1 MSALKK
7 LAACTLLVC
16 PMIVMA
22 GDNGSK
28 NIVSI
33 AAGNPSFSTLVTAL
47 KAADLVSALQ
57 GDGPFTVFAP
67 TNEAFS
73 KVPKETL
80 NNLLKPENKKQL
92 QAVLTYHVV
101 SGRVDAATAMTLS
114 EAATLQG
121 EKIDISLNGKSV
133 MINKA
138 QVITADIG
146 ASNGIIHVLDTVI
159 LPPSLTTTAAVEK
172 INTMIEQNP
181 SAAGNVSTTWDEK
194 QQYIMQTNL

>member
-1 MSALKK
+1 MNALKK
-7 LAACTLLVC
+7 LTACTLLVC

-22 GDNGSK
+22 GNNDSK
-28 NIVSI
+28 SIVSI

-73 KVPKETL
+73 KVPEETL

-101 SGRVDAATAMTLS
+101 SGKVDAATAMTLS

-121 EKIDISLNGKSV
+121 EKINIRLNGKNV
-133 MINKA
+133 MINNA
-138 QVITADIG
+138 QVTAADIN
-146 ASNGIIHVLDTVI
+146 ASNGIIHVLDNVI
-159 LPPSLTTTAAVEK
+159 LPPSLTKTAAVEK
-172 INTMIEQNP
+172 INTMIKQNP
-181 SAAGNVSTTWDEK
+181 SATGNASTEWDEYMK
-194 QQYIMQTNL
+194 PTYL

>member
-1 MSALKK
+1 MNILKK
-7 LAACTLLVC
+7 AAICTLLSFSLTAN
-16 PMIVMA
+16 A
-22 GDNGSK
+22 GNNESP

-33 AAGNPSFSTLVTAL
+33 AASNDSFSTLVSAL

-73 KVPKETL
+73 KIPEETL

-101 SGRVDAATAMTLS
+101 SGNVDAATAMTLS
-114 EAATLQG
+114 EATTLQG
-121 EKIDISLNGKSV
+121 EKINISVNNKNV

-138 QVITADIG
+138 QVISADIH
-146 ASNGIIHVLDTVI
+146 ASNGVIHVINSVI
-159 LPPSLTTTAAVEK
+159 LPPSTMQTARIEK
-172 INTMIEQNP
+172 ISKMMESQP
-181 SAAGNVSTTWDEK
+181 SAAGKVVGTWEEK
-194 QQYIMQTNL
+194 QQYIIQTNL